1 MGIVLQFLNIE
12 NFFMFNRENKMIKL
26 IKANIIRYKCIETEQ
41 SFDVEDDVTVLVGM
55 NESGKTSILEAL
67 AKTQYFENDEK
78 FTFNM
83 IHDFPRK
90 QKKSVDKTGEIP
102 GAVKLEYQV
111 DNNVL
116 HEIYK
121 ELGIKP
127 LNNKF
132 SVTYYYDNHR
142 TWELSWI
149 NTLEFMKEKI
159 VSLEFENQDLSSSL
173 QNVSNKSQFKKVL
186 ENKNEMG
193 YSEDDIKKLDSL
205 KVFFKDTNSWEKSPI
220 DEFVVFEYLI
230 PNLPKFMY
238 YDDYYSLPSRVSL
251 TKLEENFTDSAKKT
265 AKALLELAD
274 IDIETLTK
282 SDNFEEFIAEL
293 EATEAIISA
302 ELFKYWK
309 TNKNLK
315 ILFKIDKKEEND
327 GYNNTRIVDRI
338 LEIRVQNQRTG
349 VSLPLENRSKGF
361 NWFFS
366 FLVWFMKIQENR
378 DTTYILLLDEPGLNL
393 HAKAQN
399 DLLKFIFDLSNDYQ
413 IIYTTHS
420 PFMIETDKLNK
431 VRTVFEK
438 KDGTIISDS
447 VQEKDPNTL
456 FPLQAALG
464 YDLAQNL
471 FVSKKNLL
479 VEGISD
485 LTYLSIIST
494 ILEAHGREGLNSE
507 VMIVPVGGA
516 DKVATFIS
524 LLRGNKLELVC
535 LLDTFTDQSAQSRL
549 NNMVAKQ
556 IIKENNILFYH
567 DVIQSDYA
575 DIEDL
580 FLKSDYVDLYNK
592 TFDVEID
599 SATLT
604 DGSIL
609 EQLRAL
615 NNGESFNHYRPANY
629 LAKNIQSISFSKES
643 LDNFE
648 KLFKMI
654 NKLF

>member
-1 MGIVLQFLNIE
+1 
-12 NFFMFNRENKMIKL
+12 MIKL

-67 AKTQYFENDEK
+67 AKTQYFETDEK

-102 GAVKLEYQV
+102 DAVKLEYQV

-220 DEFVVFEYLI
+220 DEFVVFKYLI

-315 ILFKIDKKEEND
+315 ILFRIDKKEETD
-327 GYNNTRIVDRI
+327 GYNSTRIVDRI

-366 FLVWFMKIQENR
+366 FLVWFMKIQEKR

-438 KDGTIISDS
+438 KDGTTISDS

-535 LLDTFTDQSAQSRL
+535 LLDTFTDQSARSRL

-567 DVIQSDYA
+567 DVIQSDHA

-599 SATLT
+599 STTLT

-629 LAKNIQSISFSKES
+629 LAKNIQSITLSNES

-648 KLFKMI
+648 KLFKLI

>member
-102 GAVKLEYQV
+102 DAVKLEYQV
-111 DNNVL
+111 DNNIL

-159 VSLEFENQDLSSSL
+159 VLLEFENQDLSSSL

-220 DEFVVFEYLI
+220 DEFVVFKYLI

-315 ILFKIDKKEEND
+315 ILFRIDKKEETD
-327 GYNNTRIVDRI
+327 GYNSTRIVDRI

-366 FLVWFMKIQENR
+366 FLVWFMKIQEKR

-438 KDGTIISDS
+438 KDGTTISDS

-535 LLDTFTDQSAQSRL
+535 LLDTFTDQSARSRL

-567 DVIQSDYA
+567 DVIQSDHA

-599 SATLT
+599 STTLT

-629 LAKNIQSISFSKES
+629 LAKNIQSITLSNES

-648 KLFKMI
+648 KLFKLI

>member
-1 MGIVLQFLNIE
+1 
-12 NFFMFNRENKMIKL
+12 MIKL
-26 IKANIIRYKCIETEQ
+26 IKANIIKYKCIETEQ

-102 GAVKLEYQV
+102 DAVILEYQAD
-111 DNNVL
+111 DNILN
-116 HEIYK
+116 EIYK
-121 ELGIKP
+121 ELGVKP
-127 LNNKF
+127 LNNIF
-132 SVTYYYDNHR
+132 SIIYKYNNKKS
-142 TWELSWI
+142 WELSWI
-149 NTLEFMKEKI
+149 NTQDFMQEKI
-159 VSLEFENQDLSSSL
+159 TSLEFENQDLSNNL
-173 QNVSNKSQFKKVL
+173 QNVTTKSQFKKIL
-186 ENKNEMG
+186 ADINELG
-193 YSEDDIKKLDSL
+193 CSEEDIKKLDSL
-205 KVFFKDTNSWEKSPI
+205 KVYFKDTDFWENSPI
-220 DEFVVFEYLI
+220 DEFVVVKYLS

-251 TKLEENFTDSAKKT
+251 TKLEENFTDSARKT

-315 ILFKIDKKEEND
+315 ILFRIDKKEETD
-327 GYNNTRIVDRI
+327 GYNSTRIVDRI

-366 FLVWFMKIQENR
+366 FLVWFMKIQEKR

-438 KDGTIISDS
+438 KDGTTISDS

-535 LLDTFTDQSAQSRL
+535 LLDTFTDQSARSRL
-549 NNMVAKQ
+549 NNMVVKQ

-567 DVIQSDYA
+567 DVIQSDHA

-599 SATLT
+599 STTLT

-629 LAKNIQSISFSKES
+629 LAKNIQSITLSNES

-648 KLFKMI
+648 KLFKLI

>member
-1 MGIVLQFLNIE
+1 
-12 NFFMFNRENKMIKL
+12 MIKL

-67 AKTQYFENDEK
+67 AKTHYFETDEK

-102 GAVKLEYQV
+102 DAVKLEYQV

-220 DEFVVFEYLI
+220 DEFVVFKYLI

-315 ILFKIDKKEEND
+315 ILFRIDKKEETD
-327 GYNNTRIVDRI
+327 GYNSTRIVDRI

-366 FLVWFMKIQENR
+366 FLVWFMKIQEKR

-438 KDGTIISDS
+438 KDGTTISDS

-535 LLDTFTDQSAQSRL
+535 LLDTFTDQSARSRL

-567 DVIQSDYA
+567 DVIQSDHA

-599 SATLT
+599 STTLT

-629 LAKNIQSISFSKES
+629 LAKNIQSITLSNES

-648 KLFKMI
+648 KLFKLI

>member
-67 AKTQYFENDEK
+67 AKTQYFETDEK

-102 GAVKLEYQV
+102 DAVKLEYQV

-173 QNVSNKSQFKKVL
+173 QNVSNKSQFKNVL

-220 DEFVVFEYLI
+220 DEFVVFKYLI

-315 ILFKIDKKEEND
+315 ILFRIDKKEETD
-327 GYNNTRIVDRI
+327 GYNSTRIVDRI

-366 FLVWFMKIQENR
+366 FLVWFMKIQEKR

-438 KDGTIISDS
+438 KDGTTISDS

-535 LLDTFTDQSAQSRL
+535 LLDTFTDQSARSRL

-567 DVIQSDYA
+567 DVIQSDHA

-599 SATLT
+599 STTLT

-629 LAKNIQSISFSKES
+629 LAKNIQSISFSNES
-643 LDNFE
+643 LNNFE
-648 KLFKMI
+648 KLFKLI

>member
-1 MGIVLQFLNIE
+1 
-12 NFFMFNRENKMIKL
+12 MFNRENKMIKL

-67 AKTQYFENDEK
+67 AKTQYFETDEK

-102 GAVKLEYQV
+102 DAVKLEYQV

-220 DEFVVFEYLI
+220 DEFVVFKYLI

-315 ILFKIDKKEEND
+315 ILFRIDKKEETD
-327 GYNNTRIVDRI
+327 GYNSTRIVDRI

-366 FLVWFMKIQENR
+366 FLVWFMKIQEKR

-438 KDGTIISDS
+438 KDGTTISDS

-535 LLDTFTDQSAQSRL
+535 LLDTFTDQSARSRL

-567 DVIQSDYA
+567 DVIQSDHA

-599 SATLT
+599 STTLT

-629 LAKNIQSISFSKES
+629 LAKNIQSITLSNES

-648 KLFKMI
+648 KLFKLI

>member
-67 AKTQYFENDEK
+67 AKTQYFETDEK

-102 GAVKLEYQV
+102 DAVKLEYQV

-220 DEFVVFEYLI
+220 DEFVVFKYLI

-315 ILFKIDKKEEND
+315 ILFRIDKKEETD
-327 GYNNTRIVDRI
+327 GYNSTRIVDRI

-366 FLVWFMKIQENR
+366 FLVWFMKIQEKR

-438 KDGTIISDS
+438 KDGTTISDS

-535 LLDTFTDQSAQSRL
+535 LLDTFTDQSARSRL

-567 DVIQSDYA
+567 DVIQSDHA

-599 SATLT
+599 STTLT

-629 LAKNIQSISFSKES
+629 LAKNIQSITLSNES

-648 KLFKMI
+648 KLFKLI

>member
-1 MGIVLQFLNIE
+1 
-12 NFFMFNRENKMIKL
+12 MIKL

-67 AKTQYFENDEK
+67 AKTQYFETDEK

-102 GAVKLEYQV
+102 DAVKLEYQV

-220 DEFVVFEYLI
+220 DEFVVFKYLI

-265 AKALLELAD
+265 AKTLLELAD

-315 ILFKIDKKEEND
+315 ILFRIDKKEETD
-327 GYNNTRIVDRI
+327 GYNSTRIVDRI

-366 FLVWFMKIQENR
+366 FLVWFMKIQEKR

-438 KDGTIISDS
+438 KDGTTISDS

-535 LLDTFTDQSAQSRL
+535 LLDTFTDQSARSRL

-567 DVIQSDYA
+567 DVIQSDHA

-599 SATLT
+599 STTLT

-629 LAKNIQSISFSKES
+629 LAKNIQSITLSNES

-648 KLFKMI
+648 KLFKLI

>member
-1 MGIVLQFLNIE
+1 
-12 NFFMFNRENKMIKL
+12 MIKL

-205 KVFFKDTNSWEKSPI
+205 KVFFKDTNSWEKSPV
-220 DEFVVFEYLI
+220 DEFVVVEYLI